1 MSHPINLY
9 DPAMSYDIYF
19 INPRPGQSWAEAIEE
34 LEAATED
41 ADQMVPTELLDAW
54 DRIVPQARELLGEV
68 DLFENG
74 ETCELSHDDTG
85 IQLSI
90 FVNEVAI
97 TIPYWHTGD
106 KAAQVLSQ
114 AYALAAMV
122 ERETG
127 LRAYDPQVERP
138 LSELPPQ
145 HGTAIMSSITHTA
158 HKQLACEDTS

>member
-1 MSHPINLY
+1 
-9 DPAMSYDIYF
+9 MSYDIYF
-19 INPRPGQSWAEAIEE
+19 INLRPGQSWAEAIEE

-41 ADQMVPTELLDAW
+41 ADQPVPPELLDAW
-54 DRIVPQARELLGEV
+54 DRIVPHARELLGEV
-68 DLFENG
+68 DLFESG
-74 ETCELSHDDTG
+74 ETYELGHDDTG

-106 KAAQVLSQ
+106 KAAQALNQ
-114 AYALAAMV
+114 AYALAAVV

-127 LRAYDPQVERP
+127 LQAYDPQVELP

-145 HGTAIMSSITHTA
+145 HGTAIMSSITNAAREH
-158 HKQLACEDTS
+158 LASQDAS

>member
-1 MSHPINLY
+1 
-9 DPAMSYDIYF
+9 MSYDIYF
-19 INPRPGQSWAEAIEE
+19 VNPKPGQSWAEAIEE
-34 LEAATED
+34 LEAETED
-41 ADQMVPTELLDAW
+41 ANQLVSPELLDAW
-54 DRIVPQARELLGEV
+54 DRIVPHARALLGEV

-90 FVNEVAI
+90 FVDEVAI

-106 KAAQVLSQ
+106 KAAQALSK
-114 AYALAAMV
+114 AYALAAIV

-127 LRAYDPQVERP
+127 LQAYDPQVELP

-145 HGTAIMSSITHTA
+145 HGTAIMSSITNAARA
-158 HKQLACEDTS
+158 HLGSEDAS